1 MLGDLATESRGN
13 FFLIFLDA
21 LLSPRRLL
29 GHNQF
34 GHLDNLVNLL
44 DGENAFPEARVV
56 GCEVNLLHPVCLGD
70 ERDLGKL
77 AKSLHDVLHVHL
89 ECRLGATSLFGLS
102 SEFVDQLEIVR
113 TLFHCECIE
122 DALPKG
128 RGTGSRNLEVLA

>member
-1 MLGDLATESRGN
+1 M
-13 FFLIFLDA
+13 
-21 LLSPRRLL
+21 
-29 GHNQF
+29 
-34 GHLDNLVNLL
+34 
-44 DGENAFPEARVV
+44 
-56 GCEVNLLHPVCLGD
+56 
-70 ERDLGKL
+70 
-77 AKSLHDVLHVHL
+77 KSLHDVLHVHL